1 MGRGNSG
8 LLHRDHG
15 SRRRQRTGEQAE
27 CRFVETRMCRLRTS
41 IRRTTKI
48 PISDDFTTD
57 KVGIQLPSVYRRQR
71 NNCNGVSRMYNVVVL
86 IRLSISTCG
95 NGLSQVI
102 LTLSTLGQTVSRSCL
117 AAAGLSKG
125 GRGRSWV
132 LLVRV
137 TL

>member
-1 MGRGNSG
+1 
-8 LLHRDHG
+8 
-15 SRRRQRTGEQAE
+15 
-27 CRFVETRMCRLRTS
+27 MCRLRTS

-57 KVGIQLPSVYRRQR
+57 KIGIQLPSVYRRQR
-71 NNCNGVSRMYNVVVL
+71 NNCSGVSRMYNVIVL

-117 AAAGLSKG
+117 AAAGWKG
-125 GRGRSWV
+125 VGVADGCYWSGLRFERPNVIGR
-132 LLVRV
+132 
-137 TL
+137 